1 MQTSNLKMV
10 FQGLGPREEGGQL
23 PYNSDGDTR
32 RLPLVCK
39 LQILVSIRVFG
50 MESHF
55 ICPFRYRLILYM
67 EKFTKNVLT
76 LTKHK
81 SPLGVSLSLS
91 HIHTGLPQ
99 GFNLNFPTSIP
110 LASPSFGCV
119 PNPAPPPPP
128 LRGLNTLTTGM
139 TWVTPSPE
147 SITVPV
153 RVLSPTWRDV
163 QDAAKASTACRKKK
177 GNFLLIDLYLIS
189 LDRDANVRLGLY
201 PNESRHLWICIFFTP
216 IIMNRALNC
225 SREQFQI
232 NAVSVSRFNRFVW
245 TEGRFV
251 WNSVQF

>member
-1 MQTSNLKMV
+1 MGIPVVSLWGVNCRFW
-10 FQGLGPREEGGQL
+10 FQLGCLGWKVTLFVQ
-23 PYNSDGDTR
+23 
-32 RLPLVCK
+32 
-39 LQILVSIRVFG
+39 
-50 MESHF
+50 
-55 ICPFRYRLILYM
+55 FRYHLILYM

-76 LTKHK
+76 LTTHK

-91 HIHTGLPQ
+91 HIHTGLPW

-110 LASPSFGCV
+110 LASRGSLPT
-119 PNPAPPPPP
+119 PAHPPPPW
-128 LRGLNTLTTGM
+128 GLNTLTTGM

-163 QDAAKASTACRKKK
+163 QDAAKASTAYRKKK

-201 PNESRHLWICIFFTP
+201 PNESQNLWICILFTP

-225 SREQFQI
+225 SQEQFQI
-232 NAVSVSRFNRFVW
+232 NAVSVSRFTRFVW
-245 TEGRFV
+245 TKGRFV
-251 WNSVQF
+251 WQSVLF